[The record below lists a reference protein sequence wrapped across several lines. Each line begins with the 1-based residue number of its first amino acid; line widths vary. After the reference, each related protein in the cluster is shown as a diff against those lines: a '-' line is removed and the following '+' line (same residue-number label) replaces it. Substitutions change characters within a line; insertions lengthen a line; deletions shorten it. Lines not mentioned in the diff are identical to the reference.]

1 MLLEM
6 FLESKSLEVA
16 LPSQMLSIY
25 VIFLDVVQFPF
36 I

>member
-6 FLESKSLEVA
+6 FLESKFLGVA
-16 LPSQMLSIY
+16 LLSQMLNIY
-25 VIFLDVVQFPF
+25 IFFLDVVQFPF